1 MNSIRSIRLAASFA
15 AAGALFAGCA
25 AFNTVGSDVAS
36 YGTWPQ
42 GRSAGTYSFD
52 RLPSQQKNP
61 QRQEALERAA
71 APALQSAGFQ
81 PAPEGAK
88 GDVTVQLG
96 ARIDRY
102 EPDPWADPF
111 WMPGLYYPFAP
122 GWWAPYGPAPFAF
135 GPPYGPFWHPWPPAP
150 DYFDREVAV
159 LIRDAS
165 DGKPLYE
172 ARATNSGN
180 TSGGE
185 RVIGAMFSA
194 ALKDFPQT
202 DDHLHTVSIQMSP
215 AH

>member
-1 MNSIRSIRLAASFA
+1 VLV
-15 AAGALFAGCA
+15 AGCA

-36 YGTWPQ
+36 YGGWPA
-42 GRSAGTYSFD
+42 GREPGTYSFD

-71 APALQSAGFQ
+71 GEALVAAGFKA
-81 PAPEGAK
+81 APEGTK
-88 GDVTVQLG
+88 GDVTVQIG

-102 EPDPWADPF
+102 DPDPWADPF
-111 WMPGLYYPFAP
+111 WMPGLYRPLAP
-122 GWWAPYGPAPFAF
+122 GSWQPYGPSPFAYP
-135 GPPYGPFWHPWPPAP
+135 GWHGAFWHPWPPTP
-150 DYFDREVAV
+150 ELFDREVAV
-159 LIRDAS
+159 LIRNAA

-172 ARATNSGN
+172 SRATNSGS

-185 RVIGAMFSA
+185 RVISAMFAA

-202 DDHLHTVSIQMSP
+202 NDHAHTVSIQMPP

>member
-1 MNSIRSIRLAASFA
+1 MSPILRISRI
-15 AAGALFAGCA
+15 AGLCAGLFLAGCA

-36 YGTWPQ
+36 YGDWPA
-42 GRSAGTYSFD
+42 GRTAGTYSFD

-71 APALQSAGFQ
+71 APALAAAGFK
-81 PAPEGAK
+81 PAPEGSK
-88 GDVTVQLG
+88 GDVTVQVG

-102 EPDPWADPF
+102 DPDPWADPF
-111 WMPGLYYPFAP
+111 WMPGLYRSPFG
-122 GWWAPYGPAPFAF
+122 GWQPYGPSPFGYPGWHGA
-135 GPPYGPFWHPWPPAP
+135 FWHPWPATPE
-150 DYFDREVAV
+150 YYDREAAV
-159 LIRDAS
+159 LIRNGA

-172 ARATNSGN
+172 ARATNSGS

-185 RVIGAMFSA
+185 RVLSAMFSA

-202 DDHLHTVSIQMSP
+202 NDRTHTVSIEMPP